1 MISKIKHCQDDTSTR
16 STNKCHTVLSLTKE
30 REGRG
35 HFQGDHYLRGCL
47 FNPARGK
54 GFNLEPA
61 HCSFLFQD
69 QFIMSVMQTDNLAVL
84 LLNSGFD
91 MH

>member
-1 MISKIKHCQDDTSTR
+1 MIIKTKHCQDDTSPR
-16 STNKCHTVLSLTKE
+16 STKKCHTVPSLTKV

-35 HFQGDHYLRGCL
+35 HFQGDRYLRGCL
-47 FNPARGK
+47 LNPARGK

-69 QFIMSVMQTDNLAVL
+69 Q
-84 LLNSGFD
+84 LNECYAD
-91 MH
+91 R